1 MVSALLCPVDI
12 MDNEKGHTALHK
24 AAAYKYV
31 AYSQKMQLNR
41 YIDFN
46 VQQTIDEIIIFSAKY
61 MIIITLGS
69 E

>member
-31 AYSQKMQLNR
+31 AYSQKNVVEYL
-41 YIDFN
+41 Y
-46 VQQTIDEIIIFSAKY
+46 VQQTNDEIIFFC
-61 MIIITLGS
+61 
-69 E
+69 

>member
-31 AYSQKMQLNR
+31 AYSQKNAVEYL
-41 YIDFN
+41 Y
-46 VQQTIDEIIIFSAKY
+46 
-61 MIIITLGS
+61 
-69 E
+69 